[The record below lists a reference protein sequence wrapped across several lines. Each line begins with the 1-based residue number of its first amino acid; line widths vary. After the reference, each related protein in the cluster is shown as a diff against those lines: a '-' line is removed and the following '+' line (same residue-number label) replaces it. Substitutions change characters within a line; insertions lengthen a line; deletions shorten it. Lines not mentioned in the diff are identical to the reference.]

1 MSDEYVT
8 NQEVNNPPSAPENQ
22 EELQKQRRVISVA
35 IVIVIVVLLLIS
47 LAVWGLL
54 QPNTDT
60 GKIRDIFII
69 FMDFESF
76 IICLTLIILMFQLA
90 RLINL
95 LQNEIKPIINSTNDT
110 VNTIRGTTIF
120 LSNNLVEPV
129 MKMNEYMAGFQQVLK
144 LVGLSKKRK

>member
-69 FMDFESF
+69 FMAFESF
-76 IICLTLIILMFQLA
+76 IIGLTLIILMFQLA

-110 VNTIRGTTIF
+110 VNTLRGTTIF

>member
-1 MSDEYVT
+1 MTDEHVT
-8 NQEVNNPPSAPENQ
+8 NHEVNNPPSAPDNQ
-22 EELQKQRRVISVA
+22 EELQKQRRVIIVA
-35 IVIVIVVLLLIS
+35 IVMAIVVLLLIS

-54 QPNTDT
+54 QPTTDT

-69 FMDFESF
+69 FMAFESF
-76 IICLTLIILMFQLA
+76 IIGLTLIILMFQLA

-110 VNTIRGTTIF
+110 VNTLRGTTVF

-129 MKMNEYMAGFQQVLK
+129 MKLNEYMAGFQQVLK
-144 LVGLSKKRK
+144 LVGLSKKQ

>member
-69 FMDFESF
+69 FMAFESF
-76 IICLTLIILMFQLA
+76 IIGLTIIILMFQLA

>member
-1 MSDEYVT
+1 MTDEYVT
-8 NQEVNNPPSAPENQ
+8 NQEVNNPTSAPENQ
-22 EELQKQRRVISVA
+22 EELQKQRRVIIVA
-35 IVIVIVVLLLIS
+35 IVIVIVVLLIIS

-54 QPNTDT
+54 QPTTDT

-69 FMDFESF
+69 FMAFESF
-76 IICLTLIILMFQLA
+76 IIGLTLIILMFQLA

-110 VNTIRGTTIF
+110 VNTLRGTTVF

-129 MKMNEYMAGFQQVLK
+129 MKLNEYMAGFQQVLK
-144 LVGLSKKRK
+144 LVGLSKKQK